1 MCDQNYFL
9 GLVDLVL
16 KPSDEYIYI
25 YIYIS
30 IQQADLMNAAAASGN
45 CWGGRLVG
53 WLDVGGN
60 VYIVLK
66 MRPKEEER
74 RDEFCHIRVRM
85 YYYHLG
91 LERSTDVT
99 TGT

>member
-1 MCDQNYFL
+1 M
-9 GLVDLVL
+9 
-16 KPSDEYIYI
+16 KK

-30 IQQADLMNAAAASGN
+30 IQQADLMNAATAGE
-45 CWGGRLVG
+45 GGWLVG

-74 RDEFCHIRVRM
+74 IYEFCHVRDD
-85 YYYHLG
+85 LG

>member
-1 MCDQNYFL
+1 M
-9 GLVDLVL
+9 
-16 KPSDEYIYI
+16 KK

-30 IQQADLMNAAAASGN
+30 IQQADLMNAATAGE
-45 CWGGRLVG
+45 GGWLVG

-66 MRPKEEER
+66 MRPKEER
-74 RDEFCHIRVRM
+74 RYEFCHVRM